1 MSQTPVHLVATSSQ
15 TVGPFFH
22 FALADNAT
30 LGCLVRDDTRGER
43 IRLRIRVFDGD
54 GGAVPDALIELWQAD
69 ADGVYVRLQDPK
81 DVLTPT
87 GFCGFG
93 RLPTG
98 ADGACVFETIRPGAV
113 RDAQVRVQASHIN
126 VCLLARGLLRQIYT
140 RIYFAGDPD
149 LGSDVVLGLVPEE
162 RRRTLLAQ
170 PGGPGEWVFD
180 LRLQGDAETVF
191 FDL

>member
-30 LGCLVRDDTRGER
+30 LGCLVRADTPGER
-43 IRLRIRVFDGD
+43 IRLRIRLLDGD
-54 GGAVPDALIELWQAD
+54 GAPVPDALVELWQAD

-81 DVLTPT
+81 DVLTPA

-98 ADGACVFETIRPGAV
+98 ADGACVFETIRPGPE
-113 RDAQVRVQASHIN
+113 RDAQGRTQASHVN

-149 LGSDVVLGLVPEE
+149 LQSDAVLALVPEE
-162 RRRTLLAQ
+162 RRATLFAQ
-170 PGGPGEWVFD
+170 PGGTGEWVFD